1 MEEGDKKFSEI
12 LARTRLGES
21 MREAAYYVF
30 IRGFSISESARR
42 AGVSKSGLRE
52 AVARLKRAYR
62 ESLGCP
68 RDWEVVTVC
77 LPRDKARRI
86 KKWADRLR
94 EKAKAN

>member
-12 LARTRLGES
+12 LARTRLGQP
-21 MREAAYYVF
+21 MREAVYCVF
-30 IRGFSISESARR
+30 VQGLSISESARR
-42 AGVSKSGLRE
+42 AGVSKSGLWE